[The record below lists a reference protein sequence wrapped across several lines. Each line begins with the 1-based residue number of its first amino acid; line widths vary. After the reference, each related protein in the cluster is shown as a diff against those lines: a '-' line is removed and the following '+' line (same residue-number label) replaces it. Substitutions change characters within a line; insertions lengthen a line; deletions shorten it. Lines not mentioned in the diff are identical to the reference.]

1 MSSEGETQQP
11 VTDAVPPP
19 LQDMDFGLHS
29 PGIYEY
35 LHVDVEYMHILYN
48 LLQTDNFPE
57 PNHSARAEMTCQRK
71 PR

>member
-1 MSSEGETQQP
+1 MSSEGETQQQP
-11 VTDAVPPP
+11 VTGA

-35 LHVDVEYMHILYN
+35 LHVEYMHILYN

>member
-1 MSSEGETQQP
+1 M
-11 VTDAVPPP
+11 TDAAPPP
-19 LQDMDFGLHS
+19 SRIWTLDYTL

-35 LHVDVEYMHILYN
+35 LHVEYMHILYN